1 MPSFILLAFWR
12 EEVDNFFKSATEKNQ
27 IEKGGID
34 RGSVGESMFA
44 ILNTLFQQDFMQID
58 DWEKKKT
65 SGENES

>member
-44 ILNTLFQQDFMQID
+44 ILNTLFQQDFM
-58 DWEKKKT
+58 
-65 SGENES
+65 